1 MDGVRNGFLELLALS
16 GRVIWCQ
23 TETVNNNC
31 AGLISDPTVLDPPTD
46 QFHFPLKFNLPAS
59 NLSVTHSAAD
69 GPPVQSPEEPPVQ
82 ISVRVR

>member
-1 MDGVRNGFLELLALS
+1 MDGVRNGFLELPAVS
-16 GRVIWCQ
+16 GRVIWSQ

-31 AGLISDPTVLDPPTD
+31 GGLISDPTVLDPPME

-59 NLSVTHSAAD
+59 NFSAAD